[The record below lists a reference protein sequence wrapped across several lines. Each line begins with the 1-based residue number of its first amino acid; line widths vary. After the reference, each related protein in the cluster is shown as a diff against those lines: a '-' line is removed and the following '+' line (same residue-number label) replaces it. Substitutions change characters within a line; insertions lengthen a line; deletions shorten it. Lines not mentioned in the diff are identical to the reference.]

1 MLIMNKIRFLLVC
14 LVLFF
19 CHLGH
24 AQKFTVEKSNVTF
37 FSKATVEDI
46 RADNTKLASIFN
58 TSTGEV
64 AFSIPIKD
72 FEFEKALMK
81 EHFNEKYLET
91 EKYPKATFQGKFS
104 GYSIDAAGVQSV
116 TAQGKLTI
124 HGVTK
129 EVTIEGTLEN
139 AVGKINAKSK
149 FNVKLEEFKIKI
161 PQLLWQNIAEQVEVS
176 IDITYKPL

>member
-1 MLIMNKIRFLLVC
+1 MDKIRFLLVC
-14 LVLFF
+14 SVLFI
-19 CHLGH
+19 CHSTQ
-24 AQKFTVEKSNVTF
+24 AQKFTVEKSTVIF

-46 RADNTKLASIFN
+46 KADNTKLASIFN
-58 TSTGEV
+58 TSSGEV

-91 EKYPKATFQGKFS
+91 EKFAKATFQGKLL
-104 GYSIDAAGVQSV
+104 GYSANATGVQPVS
-116 TAQGKLTI
+116 AIGKLTI
-124 HGVTK
+124 HGITK

-139 AVGKINAKSK
+139 VDGKINAKSK
-149 FNVKLEEFKIKI
+149 FNVKLEDYKIKI
-161 PQLLWQNIAEQVEVS
+161 PQLLWQNIAEQVEVT